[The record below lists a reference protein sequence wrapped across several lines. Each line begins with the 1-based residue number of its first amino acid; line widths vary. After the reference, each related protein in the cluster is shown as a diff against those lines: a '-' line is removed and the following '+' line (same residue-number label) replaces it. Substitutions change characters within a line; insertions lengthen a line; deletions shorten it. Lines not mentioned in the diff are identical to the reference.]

1 MKAQDKDLKYSLS
14 PSSSFPERV
23 RGEGTA
29 RNYSTAPPPSY
40 FISNNSH
47 NDSNQPRER
56 PSRFTPDF
64 TAYPVLP
71 PLFLLF
77 EKLHLCGLSRSTYP
91 QTVTNRLSPRRK
103 KSFTWV
109 SERVSEIQ
117 RWNRLEVGA
126 AAACQRPP
134 VSF

>member
-1 MKAQDKDLKYSLS
+1 MEAQDKDLKYSPS

-23 RGEGTA
+23 RCEGTA

-47 NDSNQPRER
+47 NDSNHPRQR

-64 TAYPVLP
+64 RVYPALP
-71 PLFLLF
+71 PPSFFFLFAELL
-77 EKLHLCGLSRSTYP
+77 LCGLSRSTYP

-103 KSFTWV
+103 KSFMGG
-109 SERVSEIQ
+109 RVSEIQ
-117 RWNRLEVGA
+117 RWDRLEVGA
-126 AAACQRPP
+126 TAACQRPP
-134 VSF
+134 VTL